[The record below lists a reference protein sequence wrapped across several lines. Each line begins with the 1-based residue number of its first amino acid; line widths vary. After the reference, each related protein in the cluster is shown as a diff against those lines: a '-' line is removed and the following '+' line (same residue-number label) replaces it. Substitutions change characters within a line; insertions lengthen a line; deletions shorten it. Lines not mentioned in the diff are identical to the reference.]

1 MSEIENAYGA
11 DRSIFGKARRRLTR
25 FMARRPALRSPGRPM
40 LSIAFDDAPST
51 ATQEGARIL
60 DAYGVK
66 GTFYAAAGLCG
77 RTEPMGVCAEVEDY
91 QRLHEAGHEIG
102 CHTYSHLD
110 CGQASGA
117 TALKDVAQNA
127 SSFEHWGLPKP
138 RSFAYPYGDVAP
150 WTKSALAPSF
160 TSLRALHPGLIQAG
174 SDLNQAPAVG
184 IEGDQGETKAR
195 HWLNLARSQQAW
207 LILYTH
213 DVQQDPSPWGCTPS
227 ALDSLVREA
236 IETGFDLVTVGDG
249 ADRLSG

>member
-1 MSEIENAYGA
+1 MSAYEDAYGA

-25 FMARRPALRSPGRPM
+25 LVARRPAMRSPDRPM

-77 RTEPMGVCAEVEDY
+77 RPEPMGVCASPEDY

-110 CGQASGA
+110 CGQSSGA
-117 TALKDVAQNA
+117 LARGDVAKNA
-127 SSFEHWGLPKP
+127 SSFELWGLPQAK
-138 RSFAYPYGDVAP
+138 SFAYPYGDVAP
-150 WTKSALAPSF
+150 WTKSALAPHF
-160 TSLRALHPGLIQAG
+160 TSLRALHPGLIQSG
-174 SDLNQAPAVG
+174 SDLNQAPALG
-184 IEGDQGETKAR
+184 IEGDQGEEKAR
-195 HWLNLARSQQAW
+195 HWLNLARTQTAW

-213 DVQQDPSPWGCTPS
+213 DVQQSPSPWGCTPT
-227 ALDSLVREA
+227 ALDKLMREA
-236 IETGFDLVTVGDG
+236 IESGFDLVTVGAG
-249 ADRLSG
+249 ADRLSH